1 MMKFFRMK
9 PFAILILLATAT
21 VALPADFFTGQAA
34 RLVIGQGTFTAQGSA
49 LNSTTLGGVGGV
61 AFANNMLFVADSNRV
76 GAGPMN
82 HRVLI
87 YRNVAGDI
95 TLPVNAAVP
104 QTPGKSCPACRG
116 TASTVLGQADFSTNE
131 LKLIPTNASMR
142 QPNAIATDGIRLVIS
157 DTDNNRVLIW
167 NSIPSQNNQPAD
179 LVLGQDNFTTTR
191 VVNPPT
197 ASSLRGPQG
206 VWIQGNRLMVADT
219 SNNRV
224 LIWNSFPSRNNQ
236 AADVVL
242 GAPDFTTRV
251 ELDLVVTRIDPKAE
265 NLLNP
270 VSVTSDGQRVF
281 VSDLGF
287 NRVMI
292 WNSIPTQNTRPADLV
307 LGQPDFTSD
316 AANNSPKLCPAAGQV
331 GGVDVFPRLCGAT
344 IEFPRFALSDGKRLF
359 ISDGGNDRILVYNN
373 LPLQNGQKADVVLGQ
388 VGASMNR
395 SSDNAFPLLRA
406 ASDQLRTP
414 MSLAWDGANLYV
426 ADPFNRRVMVF
437 STHDQPIPY
446 TAVRNAA
453 SLDVFA
459 TGTIGLS
466 GTIRENDQI
475 TISVTKQGNKNDY
488 VFKIGRA
495 DTVSTLLAG
504 LVAVINEKP
513 DPYVTASVIP
523 DLSTLLLTAREG
535 GEGGNNVE
543 IATSTSPADAAI
555 RLTTGGAFL
564 TGGQDAARVA
574 PGSIISLLGEN
585 LSDVVAAVADGAEN
599 LPTELGN
606 VQLYLDGKLAPLFL
620 VSPNRINAQVPWEF
634 FDRNS
639 VSAYVRIGHAD
650 GSVTTTMPVAV
661 QIISENPGLF
671 AIEGTDPRMGIVQ
684 HFSSRSTGTVSVD
697 GSVQANDVATVVIEN
712 REYAYTVKDTDSLA
726 DVRDRLIQLINQD
739 EQVEAFAAG
748 VFTRIRLRARVPGE
762 AGNGILYSTKT
773 NATAQVILT
782 ATTANLC
789 CANTEGATVS
799 EANPAL
805 PGETIVVYGTG
816 LGRLRESFSQNLAIT
831 GAVYR
836 GPALNEPSAFVS
848 SLGGGKTAN
857 VLYAALRPGSIGLY
871 EIHLEL
877 NSDLPTNSATQLT
890 IAQDIYVSNVI
901 TFPLRNPSEVIVQPA
916 AP

>member
-9 PFAILILLATAT
+9 PFAILLATAT

-34 RLVIGQGTFTAQGSA
+34 RLVIGQETFTAQGSS
-49 LNSTTLGGVGGV
+49 LNSNTLGGVGGV
-61 AFANNMLFVADSNRV
+61 AYANNMLFVTDSNRV
-76 GAGPMN
+76 GAGPIN

-87 YRNVAGDI
+87 YRNVASDI
-95 TLPVNAAVP
+95 TLPVSAEVP
-104 QTPGKSCPACRG
+104 QTPQKPCPACRG
-116 TASTVLGQADFSTNE
+116 TASVVLGQTDFSVNE

-142 QPNAIATDGIRLVIS
+142 QPNSVATDGVRLVVS

-179 LVLGQDNFTTTR
+179 LVLGQDSFTTNR

-206 VWIQGNRLMVADT
+206 AWIQGNRLMVADT

-224 LIWNSFPSRNNQ
+224 LIWNTFPTRNNQ

-251 ELDLVVTRIDPKAE
+251 ELDLVVTRIDPKAD

-287 NRVMI
+287 NRVLI
-292 WNSIPTQNTRPADLV
+292 WNTIPTQNARAADLV
-307 LGQPDFTSD
+307 LGQPDFTS
-316 AANNSPKLCPAAGQV
+316 AVANNSPRLCPASGKDAAGA
-331 GGVDVFPRLCGAT
+331 DLFPRLCAAT

-359 ISDGGNDRILVYNN
+359 VADGGNDRILVYND
-373 LPLQNGQKADVVLGQ
+373 LPLQNGQKADTILGQ
-388 VGASMNR
+388 VSESTNR

-406 ASDQLRTP
+406 ATDQLRTP
-414 MSLAWDGANLYV
+414 MSLAFDGTNLYV

-437 STHDQPIPY
+437 STHDQRVPY

-475 TISVTKQGNKNDY
+475 TISVTKSGNKNDY
-488 VFKIGRA
+488 VYKIA
-495 DTVSTLLAG
+495 KSDTVSTLLSN
-504 LVAVINEKP
+504 LVALINAKP
-513 DPYVTASVIP
+513 DPYVTASIIP
-523 DLSTLLLTAREG
+523 DLSTLLMTAREG
-535 GEGGNNVE
+535 GEGGNTVE
-543 IATSTSPADAAI
+543 IATSTSPADATI
-555 RLTTGGAFL
+555 VLTTGGAFL

-574 PGSIISLLGEN
+574 PGSIISLLGDN
-585 LSDVVAAVADGAEN
+585 LSEVVAAAPDGAEN

-620 VSPNRINAQVPWEF
+620 VSPSRINAQIPWEF

-639 VSAYVRIGHAD
+639 VSAYVRIRHSD
-650 GSVTTTMPVAV
+650 GRITTTMPVAV

-671 AIEGTDPRMGIVQ
+671 AIEGTDPRVGIVQ
-684 HFSSRSTGTVSVD
+684 HFSSRATGTVSVD
-697 GSVQANDVATVVIEN
+697 GSVKANDVATVLIED

-726 DVRDRLIQLINQD
+726 DVRDALIRLINQD
-739 EQVEAFAAG
+739 EKVEAFAAG

-762 AGNGILYSTKT
+762 AGNGIPYSTKT
-773 NATAQVILT
+773 NDTAQVILT
-782 ATTANLC
+782 ATTPNLC
-789 CANTEGATVS
+789 CANTEGATVTV
-799 EANPAL
+799 ANPAL
-805 PGETIVVYGTG
+805 PGQTIVVYGTG
-816 LGRLRESFSQNLAIT
+816 LGRLKESFSQNLAVT

-836 GPALNEPSAFVS
+836 GPILNEPSAFVS
-848 SLGGGKTAN
+848 SLAGGKTAN

-890 IAQDIYVSNVI
+890 IAQDVYVSNVI
-901 TFPLRNPSEVIVQPA
+901 TFPLRNPTEVVVEPA

>member
-9 PFAILILLATAT
+9 PFALLLATAA
-21 VALPADFFTGQAA
+21 VALSADFFTGQAA
-34 RLVIGQGTFTAQGSA
+34 RLVIGQETFTAQSSE
-49 LNSTTLGGVGGV
+49 LNANTLGGVGGV
-61 AFANNMLFVADSNRV
+61 AFANNTLFVADSNRV

-87 YRNVAGDI
+87 YKNVTEEI

-104 QTPGKSCPACRG
+104 QVAGKLCPACRG
-116 TASTVLGQADFSTNE
+116 TASLVLGQENFAVND
-131 LKLIPTNASMR
+131 LKLVPTNASLR
-142 QPNAIATDGIRLVIS
+142 QPNAVATDGVRLVVS

-167 NSIPSQNNQPAD
+167 NSLPTWNNQPAD
-179 LVLGQDNFTTTR
+179 LVLGQESFTTNR
-191 VVNPPT
+191 VTNPPT

-224 LIWNSFPSRNNQ
+224 LIWNTFPTQNNQ
-236 AADVVL
+236 AANVVI
-242 GAPDFTTRV
+242 GAPNFTTRV
-251 ELDLVVTRIDPKAE
+251 ELDLVVTRIDPKAD

-270 VSVTSDGQRVF
+270 VSVTSDGQRLF
-281 VSDLGF
+281 VADLGF

-292 WNSIPTQNTRPADLV
+292 WNTIPTQNAQAADLV
-307 LGQPDFTSD
+307 LGQPDFTS
-316 AANNSPKLCPAAGQV
+316 AVANNSASLCPSNGQRD
-331 GGVDVFPRLCGAT
+331 GQNTFPRLCAAT
-344 IEFPRFALSDGKRLF
+344 IEFPRFVLSDGRRLF
-359 ISDGGNDRILVYNN
+359 VADGGNDRILVYNN
-373 LPLQNGQKADVVLGQ
+373 LPTANGQKADTILGQ
-388 VGASMNR
+388 VGESLNR
-395 SSDNAFPLLRA
+395 SSDSAFPLLR
-406 ASDQLRTP
+406 SSTDQLRTP
-414 MSLAWDGANLYV
+414 MSLAFDGTNLYV

-466 GTIRENDQI
+466 GTVRENDEI
-475 TISVTKQGNKNDY
+475 TINIRKGEQTNAY
-488 VFKIGRA
+488 VYKIART
-495 DTVSTLLAG
+495 DTVSTLLSN
-504 LVAVINEKP
+504 LVAVINAKP
-513 DPYVTASVIP
+513 DPFVTASIIP

-535 GEGGNNVE
+535 GEGGNLVE
-543 IATSTSPADAAI
+543 ISTSTAPTDALI
-555 RLTTGGAFL
+555 VLTTGGAFL

-574 PGSIISLLGEN
+574 PGSIVSVLGPE
-585 LSDVVAAVADGAEN
+585 LAGTVAAAPEGAEN

-620 VSPNRINAQVPWEF
+620 VSPTRINAQIPWEF

-639 VSAYVRIGHAD
+639 VSAYVRRTHPD
-650 GSVTTTMPVAV
+650 GRVTTTMPVAV
-661 QIISENPGLF
+661 QMISENPGLF
-671 AIEGTDPRMGIVQ
+671 AIEGTDPRQGIVQ
-684 HFSSRSTGTVSVD
+684 HFSSRATGTVSVD
-697 GSVQANDVATVVIEN
+697 GSIQKDDVATVIIEG
-712 REYAYTVKDTDSLA
+712 REYSYTVKETDSLA
-726 DVRDRLIQLINQD
+726 DVRDGLILEINKD

-762 AGNGILYSTKT
+762 AGNGIVYSTRT
-773 NATAQVILT
+773 NDSAQVILT
-782 ATTANLC
+782 ATTPNLC
-789 CANTEGATVS
+789 CANTEGASVTV
-799 EANPAL
+799 ENPAL
-805 PGETIVVYGTG
+805 PGQTIVVFGTG
-816 LGRLRESFSQNLAIT
+816 LGRLRESFAQNLAQT
-831 GAVYR
+831 GAIYR
-836 GPALNEPSAFVS
+836 GPILNEPSAFVS
-848 SLGGGKTAN
+848 SLAGGKTAN

-901 TFPLRNPSEVIVQPA
+901 TFPLRNPTEVVVEPA

>member
-9 PFAILILLATAT
+9 PFAILLATAT

-34 RLVIGQGTFTAQGSA
+34 RLVIGQETFTAQGSA
-49 LNSTTLGGVGGV
+49 LNSSTLGGVGGV
-61 AFANNMLFVADSNRV
+61 AFANNMLFVTDSNRV
-76 GAGPMN
+76 GAGPIN

-87 YRNVAGDI
+87 YRNVSSDI
-95 TLPVNAAVP
+95 TLPVNAEVP
-104 QTPGKSCPACRG
+104 QTGQACPACRG
-116 TASTVLGQADFSTNE
+116 TASIVLGQTDFSVND
-131 LKLIPTNASMR
+131 LKLVPTSSSLR
-142 QPNAIATDGIRLVIS
+142 QPNSIATDGTRLIVS

-167 NSIPSQNNQPAD
+167 NSIPTQNNQAAD
-179 LVLGQDNFTTTR
+179 VVLGQDSFTTNR

-224 LIWNSFPSRNNQ
+224 LIWNTFPSRNNQ

-251 ELDLVVTRIDPKAE
+251 ELDLVVTRIDPKAD

-292 WNSIPTQNTRPADLV
+292 WNTIPTSNARPADLV
-307 LGQPDFTSD
+307 LGQPDFTS
-316 AANNSPKLCPAAGQV
+316 AVANNSSKLCPATGQV
-331 GGVDVFPRLCGAT
+331 DGADVFPRLCGAT
-344 IEFPRFALSDGKRLF
+344 IEFPRYALSDGQRLF
-359 ISDGGNDRILVYNN
+359 VADGGNDRILVYNT
-373 LPLQNGQKADVVLGQ
+373 LPLRNGQKADAILGQ
-388 VGASMNR
+388 VGESINR
-395 SSDNAFPLLRA
+395 SSDSAFPLLRA
-406 ASDQLRTP
+406 ATDQLRTP
-414 MSLAWDGANLYV
+414 MSLAWDGTNLFV
-426 ADPFNRRVMVF
+426 ADPFNRRIMVF
-437 STHDQPIPY
+437 STHDRPIPY

-459 TGTIGLS
+459 TGTIALS

-475 TISVTKQGNKNDY
+475 TISVTKNGNKNDY
-488 VFKIGRA
+488 VYKITKT
-495 DTVSTLLAG
+495 DTVSTLLAA

-513 DPYVTASVIP
+513 DPYVTASIIP
-523 DLSTLLLTAREG
+523 DLSTLLVTAREG
-535 GEGGNNVE
+535 GEGGNSVE
-543 IATSTSPADAAI
+543 IATSTSPADATI
-555 RLTTGGAFL
+555 VLTTGGAFL

-585 LSDVVAAVADGAEN
+585 LSEVVASVAPDVEN
-599 LPTELGN
+599 LPTQLGN

-620 VSPNRINAQVPWEF
+620 VSPNRINAQIPWEF
-634 FDRNS
+634 SDRNS
-639 VSAYVRIGHAD
+639 VSAYVRIRHSD
-650 GSVTTTMPVAV
+650 GRITTTMPVAV

-671 AIEGTDPRMGIVQ
+671 AIEGTDPRVGIVQ
-684 HFSSRSTGTVSVD
+684 HFSSRATGTVSVD
-697 GSVQANDVATVVIEN
+697 GSVKASDVATVIIED
-712 REYAYTVKDTDSLA
+712 REYAYTVKETDSLA
-726 DVRDRLIQLINQD
+726 DVRDGLIQLINQD
-739 EQVEAFAAG
+739 EKVEAFAAG

-762 AGNGILYSTKT
+762 AGNGIVYSTRT
-773 NATAQVILT
+773 NDGAQVILT
-782 ATTANLC
+782 ATTPNLC
-789 CANTEGATVS
+789 CANTEGATVT

-805 PGETIVVYGTG
+805 PGQTIVVFGTG
-816 LGRLRESFSQNLAIT
+816 LGRLKESFSQNLAVT

-836 GPALNEPSAFVS
+836 GPILNEPTAFVS
-848 SLGGGKTAN
+848 SLAGGKTAN

-901 TFPLRNPSEVIVQPA
+901 TFPLRNPTEVVVQPA
-916 AP
+916 NP

>member
-1 MMKFFRMK
+1 MKFFRMK
-9 PFAILILLATAT
+9 PFAILLATAT

-34 RLVIGQGTFTAQGSA
+34 RLVIGQETFTAQGSN
-49 LNSTTLGGVGGV
+49 LNANTLGGVGGV
-61 AFANNMLFVADSNRV
+61 AFANNMLFVTDSNRV
-76 GAGPMN
+76 SAGPLN
-82 HRVLI
+82 HRVVI
-87 YRNVAGDI
+87 YRNVAGEI
-95 TLPVNAAVP
+95 TLPVNAEVP
-104 QTPGKSCPACRG
+104 QTPGKTCPACRG
-116 TASTVLGQADFSTNE
+116 TASIVLGQTDFSTNE

-142 QPNAIATDGIRLVIS
+142 QPNAVASDGIRLLVS

-167 NSIPSQNNQPAD
+167 NSIPTQNNQPAD
-179 LVLGQDNFTTTR
+179 LVLGQDNFTTNR

-206 VWIQGNRLMVADT
+206 VWIQGDRVMVADT

-224 LIWNSFPSRNNQ
+224 LIWNSFPTRNNQ

-242 GAPDFTTRV
+242 GAPNFTTRV
-251 ELDLVVTRIDPKAE
+251 ELDLVVTRIDPKAD

-270 VSVTSDGQRVF
+270 VSVTSDGQRVY
-281 VSDLGF
+281 VADLGF
-287 NRVMI
+287 NRIMI
-292 WNSIPTQNTRPADLV
+292 WNTIPTQNARPADLV
-307 LGQPDFTSD
+307 LGQPDFTS
-316 AANNSPKLCPAAGQV
+316 AVANNSPKLCPAIRQVEGQ
-331 GGVDVFPRLCGAT
+331 DVFPFLCGAT

-359 ISDGGNDRILVYNN
+359 VADGGNDRILVYNN
-373 LPLQNGQKADVVLGQ
+373 LPLRNGQKADAVLGQ
-388 VGASMNR
+388 VGESINR

-406 ASDQLRTP
+406 ATDQLRTP
-414 MSLAWDGANLYV
+414 MSLAWDGTNLYV

-475 TISVTKQGNKNDY
+475 TISVSKNGTKNDY
-488 VFKIGRA
+488 VYKIA
-495 DTVSTLLAG
+495 KTDTVSTLLSN
-504 LVAVINEKP
+504 LVALINAKP
-513 DPYVTASVIP
+513 DPFVTASIIP
-523 DLSTLLLTAREG
+523 DLSTLLVTAREG
-535 GEGGNNVE
+535 GEGGNDVE
-543 IATSTSPADAAI
+543 IATSTSPADATIA
-555 RLTTGGAFL
+555 LTTGGAFL
-564 TGGQDAARVA
+564 TGGQEAARVA
-574 PGSIISLLGEN
+574 PGSIISLLGED
-585 LSDVVAAVADGAEN
+585 LSGVVAAAADGAEN

-620 VSPNRINAQVPWEF
+620 VSPNRINAQLPWEF

-639 VSAYVRIGHAD
+639 VSAYVRRRHAD
-650 GSVTTTMPVAV
+650 GRVTTTMPVAV

-671 AIEGTDPRMGIVQ
+671 AIEGTDPRTGIVQ

-697 GSVQANDVATVVIEN
+697 GSVKANDVATVIIED
-712 REYAYTVKDTDSLA
+712 REYAYTVKETDSLA
-726 DVRDRLIQLINQD
+726 DVRDGLIQLINGD
-739 EQVEAFAAG
+739 PKVEAFAAG
-748 VFTRIRLRARVPGE
+748 VFTRIRLRARVLGE
-762 AGNGILYSTKT
+762 EGNGIPYSTRT
-773 NATAQVILT
+773 NDSAQVILT
-782 ATTANLC
+782 ATTPNLC
-789 CANTEGATVS
+789 CANTEGATVT

-805 PGETIVVYGTG
+805 PGQTIIVYATG
-816 LGRLRESFSQNLAIT
+816 LGRLRESFSQNLAVT

-836 GPALNEPSAFVS
+836 GPILNEPSAFVS
-848 SLGGGKTAN
+848 SLAGGKTAN

-901 TFPLRNPSEVIVQPA
+901 TFPVRNPSEVIVQPA
-916 AP
+916 TP